1 VSQTSPSGSPA
12 APSMAT
18 KTLPGILAGPIVPTL
33 LRLALPT
40 VIVLVVQ
47 TLVGVL
53 ETYFVGFLG
62 TDALAGTALV
72 FPVLMLMQMMSNG
85 GIGGGVAS
93 AVARAVGA
101 GRHADAEALVWHA
114 VVLACVFGMVFT
126 VLAIAGG
133 PLLYRAMGGAG
144 GALAAAL
151 TYSNIIFAGSIPL
164 WIAALLSSVLRGAGN
179 VRVPALITLAGAV
192 ILVPLSPALIFG
204 WGIFPRLGIAGGGA
218 AVVAYYLLAVLMLVS
233 FMRSRQSPVKLTIAP
248 LSGRLFRD
256 ILGVGLLSAIGTV
269 QTNLT
274 VAFITAAVGHFGA
287 DAIAGYG
294 IASRLDYMQ
303 IPLLFGLGTG
313 LVTMVG
319 INIGAGQIVRARR
332 IASTGAAIAFGVTE
346 LIGLLAASF
355 PRAWLSLFTA
365 SPHVLETGTLYLRT
379 VAPFYGAIGI
389 GMALYFAG
397 QGAKRVVAPLLA
409 GTVRLIVAVL
419 IGWLSV
425 VWLGAGL
432 PTLFAIVAAS
442 ALLFGGGIAI
452 ATFAGAREET
462 LPSRSALQPD
472 AAE

>member
-1 VSQTSPSGSPA
+1 MA
-12 APSMAT
+12 AR
-18 KTLPGILAGPIVPTL
+18 TLPSILAGPIAPTL

-40 VIVLVVQ
+40 VVVLVVQ

-93 AVARAVGA
+93 AVARAIGA
-101 GRHADAEALVWHA
+101 GRQADAEALVWHA
-114 VVLACVFGMVFT
+114 VVLACVFGISFT

-164 WIAALLSSVLRGAGN
+164 WIVALLSSVLRGAGN

-204 WGIFPRLGIAGGGA
+204 WGVFPRLGIAGGGA
-218 AVVAYYLLAVLMLVS
+218 AVVLYYLLAVLMLVV

-256 ILGVGLLSAIGTV
+256 ILGVGLLSAIGTA
-269 QTNLT
+269 QSNLT

-319 INIGAGQIVRARR
+319 INIGAGQVMRARR
-332 IASTGAAIAFGVTE
+332 IAWTGAAIAFGVTE
-346 LIGLLAASF
+346 LIGLSAASF
-355 PRAWLSLFTA
+355 RRAWLSLFTA
-365 SPHVLETGTLYLRT
+365 SPHVIDTGTLYLRT

-397 QGAKRVVAPLLA
+397 QGAKRVVAPMLA

-442 ALLFGGGIAI
+442 ALLFGGIITI
-452 ATFAGAREET
+452 ATFVNGRERT
-462 LPSRSALQPD
+462 LSSRAALQPD